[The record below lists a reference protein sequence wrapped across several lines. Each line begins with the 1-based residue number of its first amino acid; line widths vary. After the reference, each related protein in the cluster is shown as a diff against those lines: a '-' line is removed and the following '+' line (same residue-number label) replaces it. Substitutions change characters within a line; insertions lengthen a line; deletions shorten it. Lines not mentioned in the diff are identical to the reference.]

1 MRELDIGRRPVE
13 PSDAKAGDY
22 VEFYAEL
29 DVLMAVSIGPGGSFS
44 GDWSAGRNEILPI
57 GIEIYDTGFQ
67 PLEFEDVLGFGA
79 RGRPIVGLRIRGGG
93 GSSGGPTGLAE
104 SWRPRQHDARRLAR
118 ARTVSQAGTLAAV

>member
-13 PSDAKAGDY
+13 PSDAKAGDH

-67 PLEFEDVLGFGA
+67 PPEFEDVLGF
-79 RGRPIVGLRIRGGG
+79 
-93 GSSGGPTGLAE
+93 
-104 SWRPRQHDARRLAR
+104 
-118 ARTVSQAGTLAAV
+118 